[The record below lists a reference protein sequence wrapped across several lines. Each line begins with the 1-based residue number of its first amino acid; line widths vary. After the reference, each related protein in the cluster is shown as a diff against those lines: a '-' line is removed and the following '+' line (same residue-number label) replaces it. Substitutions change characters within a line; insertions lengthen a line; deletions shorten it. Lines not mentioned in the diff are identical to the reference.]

1 QLDFAQFRAIADEVG
16 ALLWVDMAH
25 FAGLVAA
32 GLHPNPV
39 PHAHVV
45 SSTVHKTIGGP
56 RSGFILSNDPEIAK
70 KINSAVFPGQ
80 QGGPLMHVIAAKAT
94 AFKLAATDAF
104 KDRQARTLRGASI
117 LADRLAQQ
125 DVQDAGIK

>member
-1 QLDFAQFRAIADEVG
+1 
-16 ALLWVDMAH
+16 MAH

-56 RSGFILSNDPEIAK
+56 RSGFILTNDADIAK
-70 KINSAVFPGQ
+70 KINTAVFPGQ
-80 QGGPLMHVIAAKAT
+80 QGGPLMR
-94 AFKLAATDAF
+94 
-104 KDRQARTLRGASI
+104 DRRQGDRVQARG
-117 LADRLAQQ
+117 
-125 DVQDAGIK
+125 DA